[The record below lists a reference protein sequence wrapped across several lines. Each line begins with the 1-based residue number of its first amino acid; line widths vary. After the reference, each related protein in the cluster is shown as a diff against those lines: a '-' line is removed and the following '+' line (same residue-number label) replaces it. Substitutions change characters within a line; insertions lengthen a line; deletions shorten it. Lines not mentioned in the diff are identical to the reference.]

1 MPRIAIV
8 YRCAWTLST
17 FRSGLMRHLVRQG
30 WEVHGIGRGGDG
42 YEGAVEATGAK
53 FHAVPLSVR
62 SLSPLADLKYIFAL
76 RTKLREIR
84 PDIVHLHTI
93 KPVIYGGYAARKA
106 GVPRVVSSV
115 TGLGYV
121 FTGAAPSWLRRLVQL
136 QYKWGLKYADSV
148 TFCNST
154 DKDLFVSEGM
164 AQKKQSHVV
173 LEGVDLTEFLRG
185 AGPQNEGSRVLMV
198 GRLLADKGVREYV
211 EAARIVQSLLPGAT
225 FDLLGGRD
233 DNNPTVISEAE
244 VKVWCDL
251 GLINWLGEVPAHEV
265 KDHLARASVV
275 VLPSYREGSPKS
287 LMEAG
292 AMEVPVVATDV
303 PGCRDVVTH
312 EGNGLLVPAKNAEAL
327 ASAILRLLRDPMLAA
342 KLGKG
347 GRDRAERDFD
357 EQVMIRK
364 LMELYV

>member
-1 MPRIAIV
+1 
-8 YRCAWTLST
+8 
-17 FRSGLMRHLVRQG
+17 MRHLVQQG
-30 WEVHGIGRGGDG
+30 WDVHGVGRGGDG

-62 SLSPLADLKYIFAL
+62 SLSPLADLKYISAL
-76 RTKLREIR
+76 RAKLKEIQ
-84 PDIVHLHTI
+84 PDVVHLHTI

-106 GVPRVVSSV
+106 GVRRVVSSV

-121 FTGAAPSWLRRLVQL
+121 FTGAAPKWLNKLVKF
-136 QYKWGLKYADSV
+136 QYKWGLKYADRV
-148 TFCNST
+148 TFCNKT
-154 DKDLFVSEGM
+154 DQDLFVGEGLV
-164 AQKKQSHVV
+164 QKKQSHVV

-185 AGPQNEGSRVLMV
+185 TGVQNNGSRVLMV

-211 EAARIVQSLLPGAT
+211 EAARIVQSLLPGT
-225 FDLLGGRD
+225 SFDLLGGRD

-244 VKVWCDL
+244 VKGWCDL
-251 GLINWLGEVPAHEV
+251 GLIKWLGEVPANEV
-265 KDHLARASVV
+265 KDHLARANVV
-275 VLPSYREGSPKS
+275 VLPSYREGSPKA

-292 AMEVPVVATDV
+292 AMGIPVVATDV

-327 ASAILRLLRDPMLAA
+327 ASAIMRLLQDPALAA